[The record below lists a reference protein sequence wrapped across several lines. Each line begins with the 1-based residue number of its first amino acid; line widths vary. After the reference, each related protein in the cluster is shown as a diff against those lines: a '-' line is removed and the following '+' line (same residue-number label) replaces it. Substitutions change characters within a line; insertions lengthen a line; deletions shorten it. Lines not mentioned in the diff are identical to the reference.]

1 MLINVFKEQVIWHR
15 YLCWCYE
22 RCWCCS
28 FFCCCFN
35 FSALVSVA
43 VIVTAPGPL
52 FLPRIFKLSRSQ
64 TQSCRYPTFKRKAS
78 VSLSAVK
85 YPKEHLLFSNVN
97 PVSQAEIWLWQVDK
111 CQCGVGWGGV
121 LWHYIAG
128 PSARILIGW
137 VTGLYFPAQ
146 FSARPSSVHTCGLL
160 CFGGCE
166 SVSKKPIN
174 ATKSGEL
181 PRYTNF
187 YHWI

>member
-111 CQCGVGWGGV
+111 CQCGVGW
-121 LWHYIAG
+121 
-128 PSARILIGW
+128 SAVALYSWSERAYSDWLSYRSVFSRSLFRAAVFSSHVRI
-137 VTGLYFPAQ
+137 T
-146 FSARPSSVHTCGLL
+146 LL
-160 CFGGCE
+160 RRMRKCE
-166 SVSKKPIN
+166 
-174 ATKSGEL
+174 
-181 PRYTNF
+181 
-187 YHWI
+187 